1 MQKVGLLVFA
11 ASALALPVVSKA
23 QEVPNQAVI
32 IAIATKH
39 EVPDCGL
46 KSGHFKVSSGATYLK
61 SAYDGSDANRARL
74 LRDADRVLRE
84 AINDNGQAD
93 NGAAWYYLGRV
104 NLMRGL
110 LHAAD
115 TAFTRAESLVPACQ
129 SDINRFR
136 QRAAVVLLNPAT
148 EFARADKPDSALAY
162 FRASLAISRAVP
174 ATYYNVGVIYSN
186 LDRNDSAAVYFALA
200 AEKAGDDPKHADMR
214 NQATFNSAAV
224 HQRTGNHA
232 GAVTALRKYLEWM
245 PNDREAKKA
254 LAQSLRMSG
263 KPDEAQQLEEQMLA
277 AAAASGDLTTNDL
290 MAMGVS
296 YFNGK
301 KYAEAA
307 ESFQKVVDQAPYDRY
322 GWYNLANT
330 HLALKA
336 GDKLVAAAQKLVAM
350 EPLNED
356 NLKLLGEGYRLT
368 NDQANLLKTVEKLFA
383 MPTSLSMDSFSF
395 TATGAKLVGAATGR
409 QAQTTNG
416 SNLPAAAMSIT
427 IEFVDG
433 SGTVVTTQDL
443 SVPALQPAAKHAYT
457 VDATGA
463 GIVAW
468 RYKAR

>member
-1 MQKVGLLVFA
+1 MQKRGLLALA
-11 ASALALPVVSKA
+11 ASALAIPGLASA

-32 IAIATKH
+32 LAIATKH

-61 SAYDGSDANRARL
+61 TAYDGSDANRSRL

-84 AINDNGQAD
+84 AITDNGQAE
-93 NGAAWYYLGRV
+93 NGTAWYYLGRV

-115 TAFTRAESLVPACQ
+115 SAFTKAESLLPACQ
-129 SDINRFR
+129 VDIARFR
-136 QRAAVVLLNPAT
+136 QRAAMVLLNPAT
-148 EFARADKPDSALAY
+148 EFNRADKPDSALAY

-174 ATYYNVGVIYSN
+174 ETYYNVGVIYAN
-186 LDRNDSAAVYFALA
+186 LDRSDSAAVYFALA
-200 AEKAGDDPKHADMR
+200 AEKAGDNPKHADMR

-224 HQRTGNHA
+224 YQRIGNHA
-232 GAVTALRKYLEWM
+232 AAVTALRKYMEWV

-254 LAQSLRMSG
+254 LAQSLRLTG

-290 MAMGVS
+290 MSMGVTF
-296 YFNGK
+296 FNGK

-307 ESFQKVVDQAPYDRY
+307 ESFQKVVDRAPYDRY

-330 HLALKA
+330 QLALKA
-336 GDKLVAAAQKLVAM
+336 GDKLVVAAQKLVAM

-383 MPTSLSMDSFSF
+383 MPTSLSMDSFSH
-395 TATGAKLVGAATGR
+395 TTGGAKLVGVATGR
-409 QAQTTNG
+409 QAQTTSGN
-416 SNLPAAAMSIT
+416 NLPAAATTIT

-433 SGTVVTTQDL
+433 AGAVVTTQEL
-443 SVPALQPAAKHAYT
+443 SVPALQPAAKHPYS
-457 VDATGA
+457 VEGTGE
-463 GIVAW
+463 GIVGW